1 MEIKDLYNKIYKT
14 LLKKK
19 MKEDIN
25 GNTFHV
31 HGLEDFTLLKMPIL
45 GLP

>member
-1 MEIKDLYNKIYKT
+1 MEIKDLNNKKYKT

-19 MKEDIN
+19 VKEDIN

-31 HGLEDFTLLKMPIL
+31 HGLEEFKLLKMPIL